1 MIGRLAGR
9 LLRRVTA
16 PSVLLP
22 VAALIVF
29 VIAWEVIG
37 QRMHPL
43 LFAPPTRVAETFVE
57 LLRTGELLGATAV
70 TLYSLGVSFGLAVVS
85 GIPFGVLLARKPLLS
100 RVVEPYI
107 DAIYAT
113 PRVVLV
119 PLVIIWIGI
128 GIPGIIFI
136 AWLGAVIPIIINTAV
151 GVRHARP
158 DLIEVGKSLLLTER
172 QLTRHILLPGALPYV
187 IAGLA
192 IGAGRAL
199 IGVIIGEIFLDL
211 RGLGGHIQISAAFF
225 DVPSALSGIVVVAAM
240 GTALLGSLQ
249 LLERRLSAW
258 KT

>member
-1 MIGRLAGR
+1 MAHVGGNLQVARDPHQMQSY
-9 LLRRVTA
+9 LRRGRVDWVTETSA
-16 PSVLLP
+16 SAMLIQQRADALP
-22 VAALIVF
+22 
-29 VIAWEVIG
+29 
-37 QRMHPL
+37 
-43 LFAPPTRVAETFVE
+43 
-57 LLRTGELLGATAV
+57 
-70 TLYSLGVSFGLAVVS
+70 
-85 GIPFGVLLARKPLLS
+85 
-100 RVVEPYI
+100 
-107 DAIYAT
+107 
-113 PRVVLV
+113 
-119 PLVIIWIGI
+119 
-128 GIPGIIFI
+128 
-136 AWLGAVIPIIINTAV
+136 
-151 GVRHARP
+151 
-158 DLIEVGKSLLLTER
+158 LLLTER